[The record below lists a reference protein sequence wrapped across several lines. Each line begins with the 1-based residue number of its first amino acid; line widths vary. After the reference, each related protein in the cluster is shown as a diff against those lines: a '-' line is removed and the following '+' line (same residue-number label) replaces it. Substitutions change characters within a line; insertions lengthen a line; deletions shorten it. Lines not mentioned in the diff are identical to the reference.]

1 MHNILLEPEPLPSL
15 VWLPSLLWTS
25 ALYTSHS
32 SDTSIQYVL
41 SFLANNIGL
50 MPSQPSSQILGVPS
64 HHVFLLS
71 LNKTQYCPTDLVC
84 VFLCSV
90 LQIQTFSNI
99 RMDHFLNY
107 DITSSHFPT
116 AKEDSKK
123 RFFFFLV
130 VGLFIPF
137 EYIQSLREEF
147 FFINPSI
154 CLRTSSSTGTPCL
167 LLGVFQFA
175 LKTRCS
181 ASHSASC
188 ITF

>member
-71 LNKTQYCPTDLVC
+71 LNKTQYCPTDFVC

-123 RFFFFLV
+123 IFFFFFSCGAL
-130 VGLFIPF
+130 
-137 EYIQSLREEF
+137 YSL
-147 FFINPSI
+147 
-154 CLRTSSSTGTPCL
+154 
-167 LLGVFQFA
+167 
-175 LKTRCS
+175 
-181 ASHSASC
+181 
-188 ITF
+188 

>member
-15 VWLPSLLWTS
+15 VWLPPLLWTS

-41 SFLANNIGL
+41 SFLANKIGL

-71 LNKTQYCPTDLVC
+71 LNKMQYCPTNFVC

-90 LQIQTFSNI
+90 LQIQTSSNL

-116 AKEDSKK
+116 AKEDSK
-123 RFFFFLV
+123 RFFFLV
-130 VGLFIPF
+130 VWLFFPF

-147 FFINPSI
+147 FFFINSSI
-154 CLRTSSSTGTPCL
+154 RLRTSSSTGTPCL

-181 ASHSASC
+181 ASHSASF